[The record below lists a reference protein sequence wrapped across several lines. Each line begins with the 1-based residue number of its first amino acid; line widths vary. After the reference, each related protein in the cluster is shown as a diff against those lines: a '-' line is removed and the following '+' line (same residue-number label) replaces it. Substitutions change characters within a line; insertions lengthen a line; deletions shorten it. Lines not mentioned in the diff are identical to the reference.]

1 MVRWMCAAVAGAVV
15 SGFAF
20 LLVTGK
26 YINDGPVLVRLSW
39 SHGVHLGDL
48 FIGAGWLVAM
58 LMLVVLARPVRRPV
72 SRGDRTPL
80 SR

>member
-1 MVRWMCAAVAGAVV
+1 MLRWTCAAVTGAVL

-20 LLVTGK
+20 LLVTGN
-26 YINDGPVLVRLSW
+26 YINDGPVLVRLSVT
-39 SHGVHLGDL
+39 HGLHLGDL

-58 LMLVVLARPVRRPV
+58 LMLLVLARPDRRPV
-72 SRGDRTPL
+72 NRGDRTPL

>member
-1 MVRWMCAAVAGAVV
+1 MCAAVAGAVV

-20 LLVTGK
+20 LLVTGN

-39 SHGVHLGDL
+39 SHGLHLGDL
-48 FIGAGWLVAM
+48 FIAAGWLVAVAM
-58 LMLVVLARPVRRPV
+58 LLVLARPIRRPV